1 MKPASTLEFNVTHYY
16 FVQRYK
22 HNLCLYHS
30 GSTLLIV
37 EFNEQADPSHRY
49 FVVGMSFIDGY
60 HESGWDSDGTEYSV
74 GPCTAK
80 NQTGYAIPVSFDED
94 L

>member
-1 MKPASTLEFNVTHYY
+1 MKPASTLEFISNHYY

-30 GSTLLIV
+30 GSTLLVV
-37 EFNEQADPSHRY
+37 EFNEQADVSHRY

-60 HESGWDSDGTEYSV
+60 HESGWDGDGTDYSV
-74 GPCTAK
+74 SPCTLK
-80 NQTGYAIPVSFDED
+80 NQTGYAIPVSFDEI
-94 L
+94 